1 MGQERKAP
9 AGVSAHEEPSDEAL
23 MRAYIAGDK
32 AAFRALFERYSA
44 VIFRA
49 MRAGGLTE
57 DVARDLMQ
65 QAFLQFHRARNDF
78 RLDARLRPWLLTIA
92 YNLKRDYLRGR
103 KRRVELPL
111 EPELHAGTAAGPD
124 RDLAQVRDVA
134 RVRRAVAALPDG
146 YREVVE
152 LHWFS
157 ELPFPEVAGIL
168 GIKLNAA
175 KVRAHRAYKK
185 LREILQRENAATA
198 NAAARK
204 GA

>member
-1 MGQERKAP
+1 
-9 AGVSAHEEPSDEAL
+9 
-23 MRAYIAGDK
+23 MRAYVEGDK
-32 AAFRALFERYSA
+32 AAFRTLFDRYSQI
-44 VIFRA
+44 VFRA
-49 MRAGGLTE
+49 MRSGGLTE
-57 DVARDLMQ
+57 DVARDLTQ

-78 RLDARLRPWLLTIA
+78 RLDAKLRPWLLTIA

-103 KRRVELPL
+103 KRRVELPI
-111 EPELHAGTAAGPD
+111 EPELHAGTTAGPD
-124 RDLAQVRDVA
+124 RDLVKLRDVA
-134 RVRRAVAALPDG
+134 RVRRAVAALPEG

-157 ELPFPEVAGIL
+157 ELPFPEVAEIL

-185 LREILQRENAATA
+185 LREILERLERESCNRAGG
-198 NAAARK
+198 